1 MDSLFEQFDPLD
13 FVLALFGALIVAMWF
28 GRGKS
33 LKGILVGA
41 LVGGLVKP
49 ILFGGLLLGG
59 VQMLS
64 AGGDDEAKSE
74 ISEQDLMKIFGK
86 Q

>member
-1 MDSLFEQFDPLD
+1 MDNLIEQFDPLD

-33 LKGILVGA
+33 LKGILMGA

-59 VQMLS
+59 VQLLS
-64 AGGDDEAKSE
+64 TGGDDDAKSE